1 MKKIYLKTVENY
13 IAYANGYNQSKNYDV
28 LLWTKS
34 QKTSLRSKLFVDY
47 GVGVKESLCLIFD
60 EMLEFENYEA
70 HDFVIIH
77 RYTFE
82 LFVDRM
88 NKYIDEK
95 Y

>member
-1 MKKIYLKTVENY
+1 MKKIYLKTLENY
-13 IAYANGYNQSKNYDV
+13 IAYAEGYNQSKHFDV

-34 QKTSLRSKLFVDY
+34 QKTSLRGKLFVDH
-47 GVGVKESLCLIFD
+47 GVGASESLCLIFD

-82 LFVDRM
+82 LFVERM
-88 NKYIDEK
+88 NKYIDENN
-95 Y
+95 